1 MIISFKNTICVKD
14 KVCSASL
21 PILENFVSPYN
32 ATVVEKLANV
42 NVSSEVLVENDI
54 KYSEGKISLR
64 PTYGVV
70 SRYGLITP
78 SASFDTIGVTGTD
91 AKDMAK
97 VFENMLGIDEN
108 DPTTIEY
115 KEYECKE
122 ARIAK
127 DVKLLSK
134 DYVSAAFDMLYYA
147 EYSTDLAYLDGV
159 RFGVRAKS
167 CKDWEDVIRKSR
179 TEGFTEEQKHK
190 IILGTVLVS
199 NKWTD
204 EYYKRAKT
212 IQNKVKAE
220 YEEIFKKYDVIETS
234 VEDKAPLFAG
244 IPSLFVGG
252 VQLVGPKFSEKL
264 LLKIGG
270 EF

>member
-1 MIISFKNTICVKD
+1 MSISFKNTICVKD
-14 KVCSASL
+14 KICSASL
-21 PILENFVSPYN
+21 PILENYVSSYN
-32 ATVVEKLANV
+32 AAVVEKLSDFD
-42 NVSSEVLVENDI
+42 VSSEILVENDI
-54 KYSEGKISLR
+54 KYVNKKISLR

-78 SASFDTIGVTGTD
+78 SASFDTIGLTGTD
-91 AKDMAK
+91 VKDMAT
-97 VFENMLGIDEN
+97 VFEKMVGIDEN

-115 KEYECKE
+115 KGFDCKE
-122 ARIAK
+122 AKIAK
-127 DVKLLSK
+127 DVNLPSK
-134 DYVSAAFDMLYYA
+134 DYVDAAFDMLYYA

-190 IILGTVLVS
+190 IIIGTVLVS

-204 EYYKRAKT
+204 EYFKRAKT
-212 IQNKVKAE
+212 IQNKIKAE
-220 YEEIFKKYDVIETS
+220 YEEIFKQFDVIETS
-234 VEDKAPLFAG
+234 VEDKAPLLAG
-244 IPSLFVGG
+244 LPSLFVGG

-270 EF
+270 EI